1 MTAAK
6 KKTAKKKTGAKG
18 ATAKTSTKAAA
29 AAKTETAAAPE
40 VGGVALALGDIK
52 KGGTAKKPVTSIVD
66 RSAIKPVKGFN
77 PRASLGDYS
86 KLAESIKAEGILS
99 SLVVRPGKKD
109 GTFDLIAGER
119 RYRASEVAGV
129 TDIPVIIRTDLVGD
143 DARAKAVAVAE
154 NSEDGRVNLNPI
166 EVGRVALELE
176 EQHGWSV
183 ARIAKEANVHPQKVR
198 RCLTLMKA
206 PKEVQK
212 QVEEGEVSMIA
223 GIEIAKLDDAVRK
236 SIKDELHKNISAA
249 DVKKLAKQAAKQ
261 DEAVATTDG
270 KSAQHKTGKARDAA
284 LVTWKSSKDK
294 QAALR
299 RMAYW
304 LVNEASDEDKKEGY
318 YFEARGFVNGLL
330 WDRGDIEDAFPPT
343 IDPDSEETAAEKKA
357 AKKALADWDKRVKAE
372 AAKHTPD
379 EVDEDEGDEE

>member
-6 KKTAKKKTGAKG
+6 KKVAKKTAKKKAAKKTGAQG
-18 ATAKTSTKAAA
+18 ATTKTVDAS
-29 AAKTETAAAPE
+29 APE
-40 VGGVALALGDIK
+40 VAGVALALGDVK
-52 KGGTAKKPVTSIVD
+52 KGGTAKKPLTSIVD
-66 RSAIKPVKGFN
+66 RKNIKVVKGFN
-77 PRASLGDYS
+77 PRTIVGDYS
-86 KLAESIKAEGILS
+86 KLAESIKANGILS
-99 SLVVRPGKKD
+99 SLVVRPGAKD

-129 TDIPVIIRTDLVGD
+129 SDIPVIIRTDLVGD

-176 EQHGWSV
+176 DQHGWSV

-212 QVEEGEVSMIA
+212 QVEEGEISMIA
-223 GIEIAKLDDAVRK
+223 GIEIAKLDDETRK
-236 SIKDELHKNISAA
+236 AIKDELNKNVSAA
-249 DVKKLAKQAAKQ
+249 DVKKLAKQAAKA
-261 DEAVATTDG
+261 DESVATDA

-294 QAALR
+294 QQALR

-304 LVNEASDEDKKEGY
+304 LENEASDEDKSEGY

-330 WDRGDIEDAFPPT
+330 WDRGDIEDVLPPT
-343 IDPDSEETAAEKKA
+343 TDPDSEETAAEVKA
-357 AKKALADWDKRVKAE
+357 AKKALKVWSKLVKDE
-372 AAKHTPD
+372 AAKHVPD
-379 EVDEDEGDEE
+379 EATEEEGDEE